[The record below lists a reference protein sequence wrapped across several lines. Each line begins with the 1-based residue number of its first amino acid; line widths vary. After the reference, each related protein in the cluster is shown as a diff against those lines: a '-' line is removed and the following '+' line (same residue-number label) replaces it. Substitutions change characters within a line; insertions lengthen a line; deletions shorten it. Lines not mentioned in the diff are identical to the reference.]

1 MTPVQLL
8 GTAPHD
14 LRIEGDLTA
23 EGVGAL
29 LETLPVDSGAHRVS
43 LAGID
48 RVDSAGLALLIEWQ
62 RRLEDVQGA
71 LEIEAVPESLMR
83 LARISSV
90 ATLLGFEAEE
100 AGDAEQ

>member
-1 MTPVQLL
+1 MELVGTPP
-8 GTAPHD
+8 GD

-29 LETLPVDSGAHRVS
+29 LETLPVDGGVHHVS
-43 LAGID
+43 LAGVD

-62 RRLEDVQGA
+62 RRLQDGQGA
-71 LEIEAVPESLMR
+71 LELEAVPESLMR

-90 ATLLGFEAEE
+90 ATLLGLEAKD
-100 AGDAEQ
+100 AGNAEQ

>member
-1 MTPVQLL
+1 MTPVQLV
-8 GTAPHD
+8 GTAPRD
-14 LRIEGDLTA
+14 LRLEGDLTA
-23 EGVGAL
+23 AGVGTL
-29 LETLPVDSGAHRVS
+29 METLPADGSAHCVS
-43 LAGID
+43 LAGIG

-62 RRLEDVQGA
+62 RRLEDAQGT
-71 LEIEAVPESLMR
+71 LEFEVVPESLVR